1 MGNGLILHHDLN
13 RYKKD
18 EGVDDMQSKKLV
30 KLIILAL
37 LGTISFLLF
46 FLNFPIPFLPTP
58 YLKVDFGD
66 VPALIAA
73 LIFSPLAGVMVL
85 AIKNFLYFVIGGGD
99 PVGVWASF
107 FAASMFILP
116 VAFLYHKYKGIKS
129 IVIGLVAG
137 TIIMAVGMS
146 VLNYLVILPIYAWF
160 MGMEE
165 MKIESVKWAAVVFG
179 IFPFNIIKGIMVGIL
194 FVPLFIKMRSWIES
208 KQTQLQI

>member
-1 MGNGLILHHDLN
+1 
-13 RYKKD
+13 
-18 EGVDDMQSKKLV
+18 MQSKKLV
-30 KLIILAL
+30 RIIILSL

-66 VPALIAA
+66 VPALIAS
-73 LIFSPLAGVMVL
+73 LIFSPLAGIIVL
-85 AIKNFLYFVIGGGD
+85 AIKNFLYLVIGGGD

-116 VAFLYHKYKGIKS
+116 VAFLYRKYKGIKS
-129 IVIGLVAG
+129 IIIGLIAG
-137 TIIMAVGMS
+137 TVIMAVGMS
-146 VLNYLVILPIYAWF
+146 ILNYIFILTIYAWF

-165 MKIESVKWAAVVFG
+165 MKIASVKLTAVVFG
-179 IFPFNIIKGIMVGIL
+179 ILPFNMIKGVLVGLL
-194 FVPLFIKMRSWIES
+194 FVPLFTKMRSWIES

>member
-1 MGNGLILHHDLN
+1 
-13 RYKKD
+13 
-18 EGVDDMQSKKLV
+18 MQSKKLV
-30 KLIILAL
+30 RIIILSL

-66 VPALIAA
+66 VPALIAS
-73 LIFSPLAGVMVL
+73 LIFSPLAGIIVL
-85 AIKNFLYFVIGGGD
+85 AIKNFLYLVIGGGD

-116 VAFLYHKYKGIKS
+116 VAFLYRKYKGIKS
-129 IVIGLVAG
+129 IIIGLIAG
-137 TIIMAVGMS
+137 TVIMAVGMS
-146 VLNYLVILPIYAWF
+146 ILNYIVILPIYAWF

-165 MKIESVKWAAVVFG
+165 MKIASVKLTAVVFG
-179 IFPFNIIKGIMVGIL
+179 ILPFNMIKGVLVGLL
-194 FVPLFIKMRSWIES
+194 FVPLFTKMCSWIES

>member
-1 MGNGLILHHDLN
+1 
-13 RYKKD
+13 
-18 EGVDDMQSKKLV
+18 MQSKKLV
-30 KLIILAL
+30 TMIILAL

-66 VPALIAA
+66 VPALIAS
-73 LIFSPLAGVMVL
+73 LIFSPLAGIIVL
-85 AIKNFLYFVIGGGD
+85 AIKNFLYLVIGGGD

-116 VAFLYHKYKGIKS
+116 VAFLYRKYKGIKS
-129 IVIGLVAG
+129 IIIGLIAG
-137 TIIMAVGMS
+137 TVIMAVGMS
-146 VLNYLVILPIYAWF
+146 ILNYIVILPIYAWF

-165 MKIESVKWAAVVFG
+165 MKIASVKLTAVVFG
-179 IFPFNIIKGIMVGIL
+179 ILPFNMIKGVLVGLL
-194 FVPLFIKMRSWIES
+194 FVPLFTKMRSWIES